1 MENFVTLDL
10 LFNFRIKLG
19 NIFEI
24 QSLCSLI
31 DFKNLIALNVD
42 ILRKEII
49 ISVLFVNATRYLN

>member
-1 MENFVTLDL
+1 MENFVALDL

-24 QSLCSLI
+24 QSLCSPI
-31 DFKNLIALNVD
+31 DLKYLIALNVD

-49 ISVLFVNATRYLN
+49 ISVFFVNTTRYFN